1 MVRPGPRR
9 NGSES
14 HRGERAGWL
23 RAAVL
28 GADDGIV
35 SVASLAIGVA
45 ATSGSKS
52 TVLTAAL
59 AGLVAGSLSMAAG
72 EYVSVGSQRDTER
85 ADVAL
90 EREELA
96 ADPDAELAELAAIYR
111 DRGLPAEL
119 AAEVARTLTTA
130 DAEGAHR
137 RDELGLP
144 LEMEARPLQAAVV
157 SAGSFALGAL
167 LPVAALVVAPAG
179 MRGAAIAIASL
190 MALVLLGL
198 LGARA
203 GGASASRASLRV
215 VVGGA
220 AAMAVTA
227 LIGRA
232 VGATGL

>member
-1 MVRPGPRR
+1 M
-9 NGSES
+9 
-14 HRGERAGWL
+14 
-23 RAAVL
+23 L

-59 AGLVAGSLSMAAG
+59 AGLVAGSMSMAAG

-85 ADVAL
+85 ADVTL
-90 EREELA
+90 ERAELA

-111 DRGLPAEL
+111 DRGLPAEF
-119 AAEVARTLTTA
+119 ADEVARALTAA

-144 LEMEARPLQAAVV
+144 PNMEARPLQAAVV

-167 LPVAALVVAPAG
+167 LPIAALVAAPAG
-179 MRGAAIAIASL
+179 VRGPAIAFASL
-190 MALVLLGL
+190 LALLLLGV

-203 GGASASRASLRV
+203 GGASVARASLRV
-215 VVGGA
+215 VLGGG

-227 LIGRA
+227 AVGRA
-232 VGATGL
+232 VGAAGL